1 MTPIFTLDESITP
14 EGRQVLAFIES
25 LIAESLG
32 SYERMNALPGY
43 AKHYHVNV
51 LTLHAITPA
60 VWLAENADS
69 GALAA
74 WHALEAAHNGD
85 EHKLAAQ
92 LELLNQRLD
101 VALAHLRRLDAMLT
115 RSVPPLP
122 SWERR
127 LEGEGDDS

>member
-1 MTPIFTLDESITP
+1 MTPIFTIDEAITP
-14 EGRQVLAFIES
+14 EGEQVLAFVES
-25 LIAESLG
+25 LIAASLG

-60 VWLAENADS
+60 AWLAENADS

-74 WHALEAAHNGD
+74 WYALEASQNGD

-101 VALAHLRRLDAMLT
+101 LALAHLRRLELLLA
-115 RSVPPLP
+115 
-122 SWERR
+122 
-127 LEGEGDDS
+127 EGNDS